1 MLFRS
6 FQLFFVQPLKEM
18 VFAIKSHVIFIYNF
32 LINSITCK
40 NCTSK
45 TEEDLTNEG
54 FMVFKF
60 IIFCIIANIGINEAF
75 FGINADLIK
84 DIQTQIIYLPFFY
97 VSFTFCYYIF
107 YLYGKLVKNPVHTII
122 LSSNWLI
129 LMIATTV
136 VFQFTG
142 LLNPS
147 HISQNGF
154 SELMTI
160 DILWTILV
168 YFLLLAVKMYQLYK
182 KQVVKWFDV
191 FVYLIS
197 WVFFSFL
204 LVVKGVII
212 QMLISKV

>member
-1 MLFRS
+1 
-6 FQLFFVQPLKEM
+6 
-18 VFAIKSHVIFIYNF
+18 
-32 LINSITCK
+32 
-40 NCTSK
+40 
-45 TEEDLTNEG
+45 
-54 FMVFKF
+54 
-60 IIFCIIANIGINEAF
+60 
-75 FGINADLIK
+75 
-84 DIQTQIIYLPFFY
+84 
-97 VSFTFCYYIF
+97 
-107 YLYGKLVKNPVHTII
+107 
-122 LSSNWLI
+122 
-129 LMIATTV
+129 MIATTV

>member
-6 FQLFFVQPLKEM
+6 FQLFFVQPLKEI
-18 VFAIKSHVIFIYNF
+18 VHAIKSHVIFIYDF
-32 LINSITCK
+32 FINSITCK

-45 TEEDLTNEG
+45 TAEDLTNEG

-75 FGINADLIK
+75 FDINADLIK
-84 DIQTQIIYLPFFY
+84 EIQTQIVYLLFFY

-129 LMIATTV
+129 VMIATTI

-154 SELMTI
+154 YELMSI

-168 YFLLLAVKMYQLYK
+168 YFLVLVVQMYQLYK

-191 FVYLIS
+191 FFYLIS
-197 WVFFSFL
+197 WVIFSL
-204 LVVKGVII
+204 LLIVKGVII
-212 QMLISKV
+212 QGLILKF

>member
-6 FQLFFVQPLKEM
+6 FRLFFVQPFKEM
-18 VFAIKSHVIFIYNF
+18 VDAIKSHVIFIYNF
-32 LINSITCK
+32 FINSITCK

-60 IIFCIIANIGINEAF
+60 IVFCIITNIGINEAF
-75 FGINADLIK
+75 LDINADLIK
-84 DIQTQIIYLPFFY
+84 EIVTQIVFLLFFY
-97 VSFTFCYYIF
+97 ISFTLCYYIF

-129 LMIATTV
+129 VMIATTI

-142 LLNPS
+142 VLNPNQ
-147 HISQNGF
+147 ISQKGF
-154 SELMTI
+154 SDLMSN
-160 DILWTILV
+160 DILCTLLG
-168 YFLLLAVKMYQLYK
+168 YFLLLAVQVYQLYK
-182 KQVVKWFDV
+182 KQVIKWFDV

-204 LVVKGVII
+204 IIVKGVII
-212 QMLISKV
+212 QMLISKF